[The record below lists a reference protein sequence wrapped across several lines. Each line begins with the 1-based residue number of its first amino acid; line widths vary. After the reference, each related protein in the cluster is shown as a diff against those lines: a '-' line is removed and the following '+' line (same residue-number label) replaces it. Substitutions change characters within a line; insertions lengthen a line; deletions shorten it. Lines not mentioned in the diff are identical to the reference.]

1 MKCNL
6 FFLLIV
12 WIFNCD
18 VHAQDQAVADSIPPA
33 QDKSQSVFSVLF
45 KGNPGKALAYSL
57 ILPGAGQVYNK
68 RIWKVPIIYAGLGSM
83 VYFIS
88 FNKKELKRYDDAIRE
103 RVDNPQNP
111 QDEFVGILSNSGIDS
126 YRKFYDKNLQLS
138 YIGLVAIYLL
148 NGIEAF
154 VDRHLQEYDISDN
167 LSLQLNPDPLNKT
180 AVVTVYYRI
189 R

>member
-1 MKCNL
+1 MHYTFFSFL
-6 FFLLIV
+6 FVLGFSSAV
-12 WIFNCD
+12 Y
-18 VHAQDQAVADSIPPA
+18 AQDTLVADSVPTI
-33 QDKSQSVFSVLF
+33 QDKSGSVFSVLF

-57 ILPGAGQVYNK
+57 LLPGAGQVYNK

-103 RVDNPQNP
+103 RVDNPSNP

-138 YIGLVAIYLL
+138 YIGLVAVYLL

-167 LSLQLNPDPLNKT
+167 LSLQLNPDPFSKT
-180 AVVTVYYRI
+180 AIVSFYYRI
-189 R
+189 H